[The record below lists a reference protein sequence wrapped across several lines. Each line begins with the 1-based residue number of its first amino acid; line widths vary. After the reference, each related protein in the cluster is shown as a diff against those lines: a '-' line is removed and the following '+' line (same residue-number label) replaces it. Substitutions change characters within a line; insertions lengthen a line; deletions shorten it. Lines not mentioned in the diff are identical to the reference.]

1 MYMDTFLNKL
11 LCGLRKA
18 HSTQPALFKLLQRR
32 QKEIDNSGLV
42 GTILTDLLK
51 AYGCRSHDL
60 IIAKFEAY
68 GLSKSTIS
76 FIIFCDFSM
85 FYQIFLSPEVK
96 RWAIITYK
104 HGIYE

>member
-1 MYMDTFLNKL
+1 MDTFLNKL

-18 HSTQPALFKLLQRR
+18 HSTQPALFELLQRR

-60 IIAKFEAY
+60 IMLNLRPMVLANLQSA
-68 GLSKSTIS
+68 S
-76 FIIFCDFSM
+76 
-85 FYQIFLSPEVK
+85 
-96 RWAIITYK
+96 
-104 HGIYE
+104 